1 MKQLKEYLTQPQYQ
15 ICSNNY
21 LDYLQTWV
29 KKLCFMNSLEANIR
43 ENSTKGQLN
52 AIRSNGDVPAII
64 YGGEDKNQ
72 KISISKK
79 LLKTLIEKENFLS
92 SIVTLKI
99 NGKSQNVL
107 PREVKYHILSDEP
120 THVDFLRVIPGV
132 KIKIEVPVN
141 FINHEKSPGLKR
153 GGVLNI
159 VRRKVELKCPSEK
172 IPENLTIDLDG
183 VDIGESFKIS
193 SIKLDSEVVPTI
205 QGRDFVIATLAAPTV
220 MKEPEKPAEAEAAE
234 GAEGA
239 EGADGAT
246 VAADGDKPA
255 AEGAKGDKKEGDE
268 KKPAEK
274 KPAEEKK

>member
-1 MKQLKEYLTQPQYQ
+1 
-15 ICSNNY
+15 
-21 LDYLQTWV
+21 
-29 KKLCFMNSLEANIR
+29 MNSLDANIR
-43 ENSTKGQLN
+43 DNSTKGQLN
-52 AIRSNGDVPAII
+52 AIRLNGNVPAIV
-64 YGGEDKNQ
+64 YGGKDQNI

-79 LLKTLIEKENFLS
+79 LLKALIEKENFLS
-92 SIVTLKI
+92 NIITL
-99 NGKSQNVL
+99 NVDGKPQNVL

-120 THVDFLRVIPGV
+120 THVDFLRVLPGV

-193 SIKLDSEVVPTI
+193 SIKLDPEVSPTI

-220 MKEPEKPAEAEAAE
+220 MKEPEKPAEAEATE
-234 GAEGA
+234 GAEGTEGV
-239 EGADGAT
+239 EGA
-246 VAADGDKPA
+246 AAADDGDKPSTD
-255 AEGAKGDKKEGDE
+255 GNKGDKKEGED
-268 KKPAEK
+268 KKPTDK
-274 KPAEEKK
+274 KPVEEKK

>member
-1 MKQLKEYLTQPQYQ
+1 
-15 ICSNNY
+15 
-21 LDYLQTWV
+21 
-29 KKLCFMNSLEANIR
+29 MNSLEANIR
-43 ENSTKGQLN
+43 TNETKGQLN
-52 AIRSNGDVPAII
+52 TIRDNGNVPAII
-64 YGGEDKNQ
+64 YGGKDENQ
-72 KISISKK
+72 KIYISKK

-92 SIVTLKI
+92 SIITLNI
-99 NGKSQNVL
+99 DGKPQNVL

-120 THVDFLRVIPGV
+120 THVDFLRVLPGV

-172 IPENLTIDLDG
+172 IPESLTLDLDG
-183 VDIGESFKIS
+183 IDIGESFKIS
-193 SIKLDSEVVPTI
+193 SVKLDSEVTPTI

-234 GAEGA
+234 GEEGA
-239 EGADGAT
+239 EGTEAAA
-246 VAADGDKPA
+246 AADGDKPA
-255 AEGAKGDKKEGDE
+255 ADAAKGDKKEGEE
-268 KKPAEK
+268 KKPSEK